1 METFV
6 AQLVSGLAT
15 GSTYALILTGMN
27 LLILVRGVVHF
38 GYAYIVVMTMCVG
51 WLVLRAT
58 NNNLLVAIPVFVVSG
73 TLITILTEPLFRRLA
88 LKHAFLETLVM
99 AQGVAIILIE
109 IISHFINKGEVI
121 AFPDNLT
128 RGAALVHVG
137 MVSFSLSDVYTLA
150 GSVITVLVLL
160 YILYRRKQGRAIR
173 AMAQSLETARLLGIP
188 FNRTGIYGFTLA
200 GVLAG
205 VVALLVAMTLGSASA
220 GLGDAFSNKA
230 MILMLFAGT
239 GNLIGG
245 MVCALLIGVAE
256 AMALFYLPG
265 RWTDAIIFGIIM
277 VTILWRPRGVF
288 GEKT

>member
-1 METFV
+1 METFI

-27 LLILVRGVVHF
+27 LLLLVRGVVHF

-51 WLVLRAT
+51 WLVLGAT
-58 NNNLLVAIPVFVVSG
+58 DNNLYIAIPAFIVAG
-73 TLITILTEPLFRRLA
+73 TAITILTEPLFRRLA

-109 IISHFINKGEVI
+109 VISHFINKGEVI

-128 RGAALVHVG
+128 RGGAVFHFG
-137 MVSFSLSDVYTLA
+137 KVSFSLPDIYTLA
-150 GSVITVLVLL
+150 GSIVVVLVLL

-188 FNRTGIYGFTLA
+188 FNRTGIYGFTIA

-205 VVALLVAMTLGSASA
+205 VIAILVSMTLGSASA
-220 GLGDAFSNKA
+220 GLGDVFSNKA
-230 MILMLFAGT
+230 IILMLFAGA

-245 MVCALLIGVAE
+245 MVCAMLIGIAE

-277 VTILWRPRGVF
+277 VAILWRPGGMF
-288 GEKT
+288 GERT